1 MTPRDY
7 LQLALFLGILAAASP
22 PLGRYIHRVLEGG
35 RTWLHPLLGPVERLI
50 YTAAGIDPASDQPW
64 QRYAASL
71 LGFTLA
77 GFCLT
82 FGVLLFQDVLPLNPQ
97 HFPAPSWDLAL
108 NTAVSF
114 VTNTNW
120 QAYGGE
126 TAMSHLSQVV
136 ALTYQNF
143 VSAAVGMAAC
153 MAVVR
158 GIARTEAQG
167 IGNFWADMV
176 RSTLYVLLPLCV
188 PGALLLVGQG
198 MVQTLAAS
206 FTVATPEGAIQTIAV
221 GPVASQAIIKM
232 LGTNGGGFFNANAA
246 HPFENPTAVANFI
259 QMLAIFLLP
268 SSLVFTL
275 GAAVRRPRHAWTVWG
290 VMAAVFVAG
299 TLLTAHFEYRG
310 TPAMAQA
317 VATGSPAASGP
328 STSAASVPAPI
339 AASGVASP
347 PASPPASAPVPVAV
361 SVSVPNMEGKEVR
374 FGIFSSSLFAV
385 VTTDASC
392 GAVNAMHDSLTPL
405 GGLVTLL
412 NMQLGEIIFGGV
424 GSGLYGMVL
433 FIILTVFLA
442 GLMVGRTP
450 DYLGKR
456 IEGREVTLAVAA
468 LLLPALP
475 LLGFT
480 ALAAVGWGPQAMAN
494 AGAHGFSELLYA
506 YTSSAQNNGSA
517 FAGLTVNSPV
527 FNLTTA
533 ASMLIGRF
541 GVMLPMLAVAGSLA
555 ARRPRPVTDASFPVE
570 GATFALLLASVIL
583 IVGALTYLPALSLGP
598 IVEHLQMIENQ
609 LY

>member
-7 LQLALFLGILAAASP
+7 LQLALFLGILAAVSP

-50 YTAAGIDPASDQPW
+50 YTTAGIDPDRDHPW
-64 QRYAASL
+64 QRYAACL

-126 TAMSHLSQVV
+126 TAMSHLSQMV

-153 MAVVR
+153 MAVLR

-167 IGNFWADMV
+167 IGNFWADLV
-176 RSTLYVLLPLCV
+176 RSILYVLLPLCL

-198 MVQTLAAS
+198 MVQTFAAS
-206 FTVATPEGAIQTIAV
+206 FAATTPEGAVQTIAV
-221 GPVASQAIIKM
+221 GPVASQVIIKM
-232 LGTNGGGFFNANAA
+232 LGVNGGGFFNANAA
-246 HPFENPTAVANFI
+246 HPFENPTAVSNFI

-268 SSLVFTL
+268 SALVFTL
-275 GAAVRRPRHAWTVWG
+275 GTAVRSPRHAWTVWG
-290 VMAAVFVAG
+290 VMAAVFVTG

-317 VATGSPAASGP
+317 VATGSPAASV
-328 STSAASVPAPI
+328 TSPPATSPAPI
-339 AASGVASP
+339 
-347 PASPPASAPVPVAV
+347 PVPSPA
-361 SVSVPNMEGKEVR
+361 PNMEGKEVR

-480 ALAAVGWGPQAMAN
+480 ALAAVGWGPQALAN

-506 YTSSAQNNGSA
+506 YTSAAQNNGSA
-517 FAGLTVNSPV
+517 FAGLAANSPV

-570 GATFALLLASVIL
+570 GATFALLLTSVIL

-598 IVEHLQMIENQ
+598 IVEHLQMIEGR

>member
-7 LQLALFLGILAAASP
+7 LQLALFLGILALASP

-50 YTAAGIDPASDQPW
+50 YGAAGVDPTRDHTW
-64 QRYAASL
+64 QRYAACV

-97 HFPAPSWDLAL
+97 NFPAPSWDIAL

-126 TAMSHLSQVV
+126 STMSHLSQMV

-143 VSAAVGMAAC
+143 VSAAVGMAVC

-158 GIARTEAQG
+158 GVARSEAQG
-167 IGNFWADMV
+167 IGNFWTDIV
-176 RSTLYVLLPLCV
+176 RANLYVLLPLCV
-188 PGALLLVGQG
+188 VGALALVSQG
-198 MVQTLAAS
+198 MVQTFAAS
-206 FTVATPEGAIQTIAV
+206 FTALTQEGATQTLAV
-221 GPVASQAIIKM
+221 GPVASQVIIKM

-246 HPFENPTAVANFI
+246 HPFENPTAVSNFI

-268 SSLVFTL
+268 SALVFTL
-275 GAAVRRPRHAWTVWG
+275 GTAVRRPRHAWTVWG
-290 VMAAVFVAG
+290 VMAGVFLAG

-317 VATGSPAASGP
+317 VAATTGSPAV
-328 STSAASVPAPI
+328 SAPTPAAPPAP
-339 AASGVASP
+339 
-347 PASPPASAPVPVAV
+347 V
-361 SVSVPNMEGKEVR
+361 SNMEGKEVR
-374 FGIFSSSLFAV
+374 FGIFSSALFATI
-385 VTTDASC
+385 TTDASC
-392 GAVNAMHDSLTPL
+392 GAVNAMHDSLTPI
-405 GGLVTLL
+405 GGLVTLV

-456 IEGREVTLAVAA
+456 IEGREVTWSVAA
-468 LLLPALP
+468 LLLPAMP

-480 ALAAVGWGPQAMAN
+480 ALSAVGWGPEALAN

-506 YTSSAQNNGSA
+506 YTSASQNNGSA
-517 FAGLTVNSPV
+517 FGGLTVNSPA

-533 ASMLIGRF
+533 AAMLIGRF
-541 GVMLPMLAVAGSLA
+541 GVMLPMLVVAGSLA
-555 ARRPRPVTDASFPVE
+555 ARRPRPITDASFPVE
-570 GATFALLLASVIL
+570 GGTFALLLTSVIL

-598 IVEHLQMIENQ
+598 IVEHLQMLEG
-609 LY
+609 LLF